1 MVTVAAMFFEEIT
14 VFCRSKQVKG
24 LQDVCGCFSQTTA
37 VPPANDLH
45 TPPKASWEAEHP
57 NLFSKQQFFG
67 FHLGLGFMSFLLV
80 SPTSSVV
87 KSMAGSLEDMPL
99 ADADQPQVM
108 ERPKGVARKE

>member
-24 LQDVCGCFSQTTA
+24 LQDVCGCFSKTTA

-45 TPPKASWEAEHP
+45 TPPRANWEAEHP

-67 FHLGLGFMSFLLV
+67 FHLGFRIYEFFVGESHFFRRQIHGRF
-80 SPTSSVV
+80 TGRH
-87 KSMAGSLEDMPL
+87 AIG
-99 ADADQPQVM
+99 
-108 ERPKGVARKE
+108 